1 MQAHL
6 LVCFLAYVLRKALEG
21 WCRQAGLGSSVGTVL
36 EEGARIQ
43 STDVVVPTADGRTV
57 RLRWVVRPDPA
68 QAILLAHLGRTL
80 PQRLRLPRGLVLF
93 CHLSRNPFLHGHEL
107 MPQKLFGSP

>member
-1 MQAHL
+1 GQSEPIWHQKAERVQAHL

-68 QAILLAHLGRTL
+68 QAILLAHLGLTL
-80 PQRLRLPRGLVLF
+80 PQRLRLPRGLDHF
-93 CHLSRNPFLHGHEL
+93 TFACSG
-107 MPQKLFGSP
+107 